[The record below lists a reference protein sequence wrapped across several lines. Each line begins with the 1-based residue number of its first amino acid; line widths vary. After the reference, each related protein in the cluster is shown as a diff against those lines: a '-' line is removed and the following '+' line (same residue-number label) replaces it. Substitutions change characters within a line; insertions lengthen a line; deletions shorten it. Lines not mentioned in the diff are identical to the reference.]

1 MAESFKDVF
10 VNNFIDLNLIPDL
23 IDTIQSDFPTKI
35 NSQLL
40 KDLNILPEDNKK
52 SCYSWI
58 WKII

>member
-10 VNNFIDLNLIPDL
+10 VNNFIDMNLIPDL

-40 KDLNILPEDNKK
+40 KDLKISPEENKR
-52 SCYSWI
+52 S
-58 WKII
+58 